1 MTFTDRLALAW
12 HVLTGSSGAKAMA
25 DLHPELLEREHLATL
40 RSETLVSAT
49 PYSYLSAL
57 GDHAAHVWVR
67 KAVTVVMN
75 SFAPLPLAVI
85 RDNKAV
91 EGGHAVTDLLNH
103 VNDQMSPIDL
113 WQQWVVDMLLGGEEG
128 WELTLNG
135 RGQYLEIF
143 PRQPHTIS
151 IVPDRERARY
161 FQVAEYVID
170 DAGGTK
176 PYALPPD
183 EMALFKFFNPRNPWR
198 GLAPVSAVRLAI
210 LIDTYAQVWAKL
222 FFNKGARPD
231 YAVISPEGTTRS
243 EREEMELKL
252 AAKFGGSD
260 NWFRPVVL
268 EKGVTDIKP
277 LDFKPRDLEW
287 LSQRQMARDEIG
299 AIFGVPDEIMGYG
312 RDTYENF
319 ETAHWVLWT
328 LTILPLC
335 GLRDTHLTKF
345 FRRVNLLK
353 PNERL
358 LTDTSQVAALK
369 KDLKDKIEA
378 VVRLCE
384 RGAPFNLASQ
394 HIGLGLTIPG
404 GDIGYLPANLVP
416 VGTPPPP
423 PAAGVNGRVLSPT
436 PTPAKHLS
444 KPRHKTIAYGSIEHR
459 ALWEAFTKRAET
471 HAHTLGNAVT
481 GLLEAQQAEVLDRLK
496 FSEGGKS
503 AWSVLSKTEYWAKS
517 PQEVAANPFDRSE
530 WEKQFRDEV
539 KPILRNAIAEAGADA
554 LAELAVEIAF
564 AVDAPAVAEFLNE
577 RNQRFA
583 EHVNE
588 TTWTQLQES
597 LTEGLDNGE
606 SLSDLAER
614 VKSVMGA
621 RIRSSEEV
629 IARTEIIGCLNGGV
643 LQAWKQSDVVAGKE
657 WISAL
662 DNRVRETHAEAH
674 GQMVGIDDEFTVG
687 ACAGQSP
694 GDTGCAEEDIQ
705 CRCTM
710 AAVLDTKAFARFMS
724 SITNSANGHGKMK
737 VIS

>member
-12 HVLTGSSGAKAMA
+12 RVLTNPFGAKAMS
-25 DLHPELLEREHLATL
+25 DLHPELAEREHLATL

-75 SFAPLPLAVI
+75 SFAPLPLLII

-91 EGGHAVTDLLNH
+91 AGGHAVTDLLNH
-103 VNDQMSPIDL
+103 VNDQMSPVDL

-128 WELTLNG
+128 WEFTRGG

-151 IVPDRERARY
+151 IVPDKQQARY

-170 DAGGTK
+170 DMGGLK
-176 PYALPPD
+176 PYALPPE
-183 EMALFKFFNPRNPWR
+183 EMVLFKFFNPRNPWR

-243 EREEMELKL
+243 EREEMEIKL

-277 LDFKPRDLEW
+277 LDFKPRDMEW

-319 ETAHWVLWT
+319 DTAHLVLWT

-345 FRRVNLLK
+345 FQRVQLLK

-369 KDLKDKIEA
+369 KDWKDKIEA
-378 VVRLCE
+378 VVKLCE
-384 RGAPFNLASQ
+384 RGVPFNLAAQ
-394 HIGLGLTIPG
+394 YLGLGLTIPG

-423 PAAGVNGRVLSPT
+423 PSAP
-436 PTPAKHLS
+436 PAKHLS
-444 KPRHKTIAYGSIEHR
+444 KPRHKATPYGSIEHR
-459 ALWEAFTKRAET
+459 ALWEAFTRRAET
-471 HAHTLGNAVT
+471 HERTLGKAVT
-481 GLLEAQQAEVLDRLK
+481 GLLDAQQAEVLGRL
-496 FSEGGKS
+496 GADGKAQSFQKDS
-503 AWSVLSKTEYWAKS
+503 AAS
-517 PQEVAANPFDRSE
+517 VAANPFARAA
-530 WEKQFRDEV
+530 WEKRFRDEV
-539 KPILRNAIAEAGADA
+539 KPILRNAMAEAGADA

-564 AVDAPAVAEFLNE
+564 EVDAPAVVEFLNE
-577 RNQRFA
+577 RTQRFA

-606 SLSDLAER
+606 SMSDLAAR
-614 VKSVMGA
+614 VRNVMGA

-629 IARTEIIGCLNGGV
+629 IARTEIIGCLNGGT
-643 LQAWKQSDVVAGKE
+643 LQAWKQSGVVDGKE
-657 WISAL
+657 WLAAL
-662 DNRVRETHAEAH
+662 DHRVRETHAEAH
-674 GQMVGIDDEFTVG
+674 GQVVGIDDEFTVG

-710 AAVLDTKAFARFMS
+710 TAVLDTKAVSRF
-724 SITNSANGHGKMK
+724 SANGHGKMK
-737 VIS
+737 TAVH